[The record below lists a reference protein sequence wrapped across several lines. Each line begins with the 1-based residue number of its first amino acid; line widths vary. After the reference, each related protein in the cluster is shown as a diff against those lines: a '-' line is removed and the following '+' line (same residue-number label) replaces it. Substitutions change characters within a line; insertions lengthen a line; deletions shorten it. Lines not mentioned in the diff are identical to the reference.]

1 MQQDV
6 WVSVRVGENDIVDL
20 LVEVIRLFDLWSALS
35 SVRMQSSSASPADV
49 GTSSKIYKH
58 LAPSPLTVAVSFE
71 RVLKTWRVSLRRA
84 RRRIT
89 THSVCERQYR
99 LTGNMSLLGIVL
111 DLKVDDMYRLVKFSP
126 SSQQICIVSSVQSS
140 AISVV
145 DNSPSQTAS

>member
-49 GTSSKIYKH
+49 GVSPEVRQH
-58 LAPSPLTVAVSFE
+58 LAPSPLTVAVSSE
-71 RVLKTWRVSLRRA
+71 RNLETWRVPLRRTK
-84 RRRIT
+84 RRRT
-89 THSVCERQYR
+89 THSMCERQYR

-111 DLKVDDMYRLVKFSP
+111 DLKVDDMYRLVEFSP
-126 SSQQICIVSSVQSS
+126 SSQQICIVSPDLCSV
-140 AISVV
+140 ISVV